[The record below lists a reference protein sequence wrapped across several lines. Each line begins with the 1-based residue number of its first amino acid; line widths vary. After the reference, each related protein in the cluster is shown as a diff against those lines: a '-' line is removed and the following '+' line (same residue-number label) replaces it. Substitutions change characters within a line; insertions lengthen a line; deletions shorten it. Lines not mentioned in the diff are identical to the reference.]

1 MLALLSNGITS
12 PALKEAM
19 GKYLIGKKT
28 AAVVV
33 TADNE
38 YKKRNHHIPRVV
50 SELNSYGL
58 ETELFDLDSQSP
70 DLLLDYD
77 VVEFIGGNPYYL
89 LNSIRRC
96 DAASVLE
103 QLAKDKVLIGWS
115 AGALVMSSSIAV
127 IDVFEPQM
135 NFINLTDLK
144 GLCLADVH
152 LVPHYS
158 KFLHRYEA
166 FEEKLRRYEA
176 DNNCTLVRLNDGDGM
191 LFEGGDR
198 FMIKSNT

>member
-12 PALKEAM
+12 FALKEAIE
-19 GKYLIGKKT
+19 KYIIGKKK

-38 YKKRNHHIPRVV
+38 YKTRNYHIPRVV

-58 ETELFDLDSQSP
+58 ETEPFDLDSQSP

-89 LNSIRRC
+89 LNSIRHSC
-96 DAASVLE
+96 ATSVLKQIATE
-103 QLAKDKVLIGWS
+103 KVLIGWS
-115 AGALVMSSSIAV
+115 AGALVMTSSIAV
-127 IDVFEPQM
+127 IDAFEPQM
-135 NFINLTDLK
+135 NFVDLTDLK

-152 LVPHYS
+152 IIPHYG

-176 DNNCTLVRLNDGDGM
+176 DNNCTLVRLNDGDGI
-191 LFEGGDR
+191 LFDKGDSVL
-198 FMIKSNT
+198 IKTNV

>member
-1 MLALLSNGITS
+1 MFALLSNGITS

-19 GKYLIGKKT
+19 GKYLLGKKT

-38 YKKRNHHIPRVV
+38 YKTRNYHIPRVV

-58 ETELFDLDSQSP
+58 ETELFDIDSQSP

-89 LNSIRRC
+89 LNSVRRC

-115 AGALVMSSSIAV
+115 AGALVMTSSIAV
-127 IDVFEPQM
+127 IDAFEPQM

-144 GLCLADVH
+144 GLRLADVH
-152 LVPHYS
+152 IIPHYS

-191 LFEGGDR
+191 LFEGGER
-198 FMIKSNT
+198 FIIKTNT

>member
-38 YKKRNHHIPRVV
+38 YKTKNYHIPRVIN
-50 SELNSYGL
+50 ELTLYGL
-58 ETELFDLDSQSP
+58 EVELFDLDNQSP

-96 DAASVLE
+96 DADSVLE

-115 AGALVMSSSIAV
+115 AGALVMTSSIAV
-127 IDVFEPQM
+127 IDAFEPQM
-135 NFINLTDLK
+135 NFMNLTDLK
-144 GLCLADVH
+144 GLRLADVH
-152 LVPHYS
+152 IIPHYS

-176 DNNCTLVRLNDGDGM
+176 DNNCTLIRLNDGDGM
-191 LFEGGDR
+191 LFEGGER
-198 FMIKSNT
+198 LMIKSNT

>member
-1 MLALLSNGITS
+1 MFALLSNGITS

-19 GKYLIGKKT
+19 GKYLLGKKT

-38 YKKRNHHIPRVV
+38 YKTRNYHIPRVV

-58 ETELFDLDSQSP
+58 EVELFDLDSQSP
-70 DLLLDYD
+70 DLLLEYD

-89 LNSIRRC
+89 LNSIRRSG
-96 DAASVLE
+96 AASVLE
-103 QLAKDKVLIGWS
+103 RLAEDKVLIGWS

-127 IDVFEPQM
+127 IDAFEPQM
-135 NFINLTDLK
+135 NFMNLTDLK

-152 LVPHYS
+152 IIPHYS

-166 FEEKLRRYEA
+166 FEEKLSRYEA
-176 DNNCTLVRLNDGDGM
+176 DNNCTLIRLNDGDGM
-191 LFEGGDR
+191 LFEGGER
-198 FMIKSNT
+198 LIIKSNT

>member
-12 PALKEAM
+12 PALKESM
-19 GKYLIGKKT
+19 GKYLLGKKT
-28 AAVVV
+28 AAVIV

-38 YKKRNHHIPRVV
+38 YKTKNYHIPRVIN
-50 SELNSYGL
+50 ELTLYGL
-58 ETELFDLDSQSP
+58 EVELFDLDSQSP

-89 LNSIRRC
+89 LNSVRRC
-96 DAASVLE
+96 GAASVLE

-115 AGALVMSSSIAV
+115 AGALVMTSSIAV
-127 IDVFEPQM
+127 IDAFEPQM

-152 LVPHYS
+152 VIPHYS

-166 FEEKLRRYEA
+166 FEEKLRSYEV

-191 LFEGGDR
+191 LFEGGER

>member
-38 YKKRNHHIPRVV
+38 YKTKNYHIPRVIN
-50 SELNSYGL
+50 ELTLYGL
-58 ETELFDLDSQSP
+58 EVELFDLDSQSP
-70 DLLLDYD
+70 NLLLGYD
-77 VVEFIGGNPYYL
+77 VVEYIGGNPYYL
-89 LNSIRRC
+89 LNSVRRC

-115 AGALVMSSSIAV
+115 AGALVMTSSIAV
-127 IDVFEPQM
+127 IDAFEPQM
-135 NFINLTDLK
+135 NFMNLTDLK
-144 GLCLADVH
+144 GLRLADVH
-152 LVPHYS
+152 IIPHYS

-176 DNNCTLVRLNDGDGM
+176 DNNCKLVRLNDGDGM
-191 LFEGGDR
+191 LFEGGER
-198 FMIKSNT
+198 LIIKSNT

>member
-12 PALKEAM
+12 PALKESM

-38 YKKRNHHIPRVV
+38 YKTKNYHIPRVV

-96 DAASVLE
+96 DADSVLE

-115 AGALVMSSSIAV
+115 AGALVMTSSIAV
-127 IDVFEPQM
+127 IDAFEPQM
-135 NFINLTDLK
+135 NFVDLTDLK
-144 GLCLADVH
+144 GLRLADVH
-152 LVPHYS
+152 IIPHYS

-191 LFEGGDR
+191 LFQGGER

>member
-1 MLALLSNGITS
+1 M
-12 PALKEAM
+12 
-19 GKYLIGKKT
+19 
-28 AAVVV
+28 
-33 TADNE
+33 
-38 YKKRNHHIPRVV
+38 
-50 SELNSYGL
+50 

-96 DAASVLE
+96 DADPVLE

-115 AGALVMSSSIAV
+115 AGALVMTSSIAV
-127 IDVFEPQM
+127 IDAFEPQM
-135 NFINLTDLK
+135 NFVDLTDLK
-144 GLCLADVH
+144 GLRLADVH
-152 LVPHYS
+152 IIPHYS

-191 LFEGGDR
+191 LFEGGER
-198 FMIKSNT
+198 LIIKSNT

>member
-12 PALKEAM
+12 PALKESM

-38 YKKRNHHIPRVV
+38 YKTRNYHIPRVIN
-50 SELNSYGL
+50 ELTWYGL
-58 ETELFDLDSQSP
+58 EVELFDLDSQSP

-89 LNSIRRC
+89 LNSIRHC
-96 DAASVLE
+96 DVASVLE

-115 AGALVMSSSIAV
+115 AGALVMTSSIAV
-127 IDVFEPQM
+127 IDAFEPQM

-144 GLCLADVH
+144 GLRLADVH
-152 LVPHYS
+152 IIPHYS
-158 KFLHRYEA
+158 EFLHRYEA

-191 LFEGGDR
+191 LFEGGER
-198 FMIKSNT
+198 LIIKSNT

>member
-19 GKYLIGKKT
+19 GKYLLGKKT

-38 YKKRNHHIPRVV
+38 YKTRNYHIPRVV

-58 ETELFDLDSQSP
+58 EVELFDLDSQSP
-70 DLLLDYD
+70 DLLLEYD

-96 DAASVLE
+96 DVASVLG

-115 AGALVMSSSIAV
+115 AGALVMTSSIAV
-127 IDVFEPQM
+127 IDAFEPQM
-135 NFINLTDLK
+135 NFMNLTDLK
-144 GLCLADVH
+144 GLRLADVH
-152 LVPHYS
+152 IIPHYG

-191 LFEGGDR
+191 LFQGGER

>member
-38 YKKRNHHIPRVV
+38 YKTKNYHIPRVIN
-50 SELNSYGL
+50 ELTLYGL
-58 ETELFDLDSQSP
+58 EVELFDLDSQSP
-70 DLLLDYD
+70 DLFLDYD

-103 QLAKDKVLIGWS
+103 QLAKEKVLIGWS
-115 AGALVMSSSIAV
+115 AGALVMTSSIAV
-127 IDVFEPQM
+127 IDAFEPQM

-144 GLCLADVH
+144 GLRLADVH
-152 LVPHYS
+152 IIHHYS

-191 LFEGGDR
+191 LFEGGEK